1 MKNMNKKILS
11 MALDIASELKAN
23 ALFVYADVLKD
34 YKVPKELVKETKL
47 VYITRSEENY
57 IEAAKVTKNV
67 ILLPDIDLTRIGQ
80 IKIAMIRGLSAGVI
94 KRDDKV
100 VCASG
105 SPKLGRLDNI
115 LVLEVGKE
123 HEVFALTDSTGLGE
137 NVRHE
142 VFDAILNIA
151 LELAFKGRDGKPV
164 GTIFVLGDD
173 EKVMQLSRQMIIN
186 PFQGYPEEDR
196 NILDPKLRETLQE
209 FAAIDGAFI
218 IQEDGTVVTA
228 GRHLNAA
235 SDDPELLKGLGSR
248 HVAASGITSV
258 TDAVA
263 IVISESTGAVRIF
276 KSGKMMMELDRPPA

>member
-1 MKNMNKKILS
+1 MNKKILS

>member
-1 MKNMNKKILS
+1 MKNMNKKMLS

-34 YKVPKELVKETKL
+34 YKVPKELMKETKL

-57 IEAAKVTKNV
+57 GEAVKVTKNV

-100 VCASG
+100 VCVSG
-105 SPKLGRLDNI
+105 SPKLGRLDSI

-123 HEVFALTDSTGLGE
+123 HEVFALTDSVGLGE

-142 VFDAILNIA
+142 VFDAVLNIA

-173 EKVMQLSRQMIIN
+173 EKVIQLSRQMIIN

-218 IQEDGTVVTA
+218 IQGDGTVVTA

-235 SDDPELLKGLGSR
+235 SEDPDLLKGLGSR
-248 HVAASGITSV
+248 HVAASGITGV

-276 KSGKMMMELDRPPA
+276 KSGKMMMELEPPPA

>member
-34 YKVPKELVKETKL
+34 YKVPKELMKETKL

-57 IEAAKVTKNV
+57 SEAVKVTKNV

-100 VCASG
+100 VCVSG
-105 SPKLGRLDNI
+105 SPKLGRLDSI

-123 HEVFALTDSTGLGE
+123 HEVFALTDSVGLGE

-142 VFDAILNIA
+142 VFDAVLNIA

-173 EKVMQLSRQMIIN
+173 EKVIQLSRQMIIN

-218 IQEDGTVVTA
+218 VQEDGTVVTA

-235 SDDPELLKGLGSR
+235 SEDPDLLKGLGSR
-248 HVAASGITSV
+248 HVAASGITGV

-276 KSGKMMMELDRPPA
+276 KSGKMMMELEPPPA

>member
-1 MKNMNKKILS
+1 MKNMNKKMLS

-34 YKVPKELVKETKL
+34 YKVPKELMKETKL

-57 IEAAKVTKNV
+57 SEAVKVTKNV

-100 VCASG
+100 VCVSG
-105 SPKLGRLDNI
+105 SPKLGRLDSI

-123 HEVFALTDSTGLGE
+123 HEVFALTDSVGLGE

-142 VFDAILNIA
+142 VFDAVLNIA

-173 EKVMQLSRQMIIN
+173 EKVIQLSRQMIIN

-218 IQEDGTVVTA
+218 IQGDGTVVTA

-235 SDDPELLKGLGSR
+235 SEDPDLLKGLGSR
-248 HVAASGITSV
+248 HVAASGITGV

-276 KSGKMMMELDRPPA
+276 KSGKMMMELEPPPA

>member
-1 MKNMNKKILS
+1 MKNMNKKMLS

-57 IEAAKVTKNV
+57 SEAIKVTKNV
-67 ILLPDIDLTRIGQ
+67 IMLPDIDLTRIGQ

-94 KRDDKV
+94 KQDDKV
-100 VCASG
+100 VCVSG
-105 SPKLGRLDNI
+105 SPKLGRLDSI

-123 HEVFALTDSTGLGE
+123 HEVFALTDAMGLGE
-137 NVRHE
+137 SVRHE
-142 VFDAILNIA
+142 VFDAVLNIA

-218 IQEDGTVVTA
+218 IQEDGTVMTA

-235 SDDPELLKGLGSR
+235 SEDPDLLKGLGSR
-248 HVAASGITSV
+248 HVAASGITGV

-263 IVISESTGAVRIF
+263 IVISESTGSVRIF
-276 KSGKMMMELDRPPA
+276 KSGKMMMELERPPA